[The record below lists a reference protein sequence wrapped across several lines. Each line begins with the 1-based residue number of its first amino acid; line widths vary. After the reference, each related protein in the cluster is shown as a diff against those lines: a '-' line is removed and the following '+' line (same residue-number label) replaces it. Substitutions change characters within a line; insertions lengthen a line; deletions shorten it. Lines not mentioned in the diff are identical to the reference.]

1 MDILLPLPSRRELER
16 QYDARLPVLE
26 KVLHELQRRIARSV
40 LSDELTPTL
49 KYRIKR
55 FDSLYEKVLR
65 RARALGP
72 DATSVLITDLL
83 GVRVVCP
90 FMEDIATVEKL
101 ITDAFEVVEVEHK
114 GSNLSVR
121 EFGYSS
127 VHVLISIPD
136 DIRESFHLGER
147 LECEVQ
153 LRTILQDAWAEVEH
167 ELVYKAELTPLDERL
182 RRKLAALNANLE
194 LSDIIFQEIRDY
206 QRAMNAKLMRRREA
220 FWSQL
225 EINEGSSRA
234 AAESDEEP
242 LHTGSDTIDNLL
254 INALHAHNRK
264 DYPRAVRTY
273 SDILSY
279 QPAAHIA
286 ALIHTH
292 RGMARFA
299 LDDIE
304 GAVEDFSHTIRLSP
318 QTTKAYY
325 YRAVAYRVLKR
336 HDLSLADFSRCL
348 EYDPYHIESRI
359 ARARLYRELNDYE
372 AAIADCEMA
381 RQLEPDNQAVLDL
394 HTEIESERIAHREV
408 VQREAQR
415 V

>member
-1 MDILLPLPSRRELER
+1 MHILLPLPSRRELER
-16 QYDARLPVLE
+16 QYDARLPVME
-26 KVLHELQRRIARSV
+26 KVLHELQRRIARAV
-40 LSDELTPTL
+40 VSDELTPTV

-55 FDSLYEKVLR
+55 FDSLYEKILR
-65 RARALGP
+65 RSRAPGASKESI
-72 DATSVLITDLL
+72 DITDVL

-90 FMEDIATVEKL
+90 FMEDIARVEQL
-101 ITDAFEVVEVEHK
+101 IRDAFEVIEVEHK

-127 VHVLISIPD
+127 VHVLIKVPD
-136 DIRESFHLGER
+136 DIRESFHVSDR
-147 LECEVQ
+147 VECEVQ
-153 LRTILQDAWAEVEH
+153 LRTILQDAWAQVEH

-206 QRAMNAKLMRRREA
+206 QRAMNAKLMRRRED
-220 FWSQL
+220 FWKQL
-225 EINEGSSRA
+225 ELNDGNGRSSTDN
-234 AAESDEEP
+234 DEEA
-242 LHTGSDTIDNLL
+242 LHTGSDTIDNML

-264 DYPRAVRTY
+264 DYLAAIRTY

-279 QPAAHIA
+279 QPASHVA

-299 LDDIE
+299 VNDLE
-304 GAVEDFSHTIRLSP
+304 GAIEDFTQTIRVSP

-325 YRAVAYRVLKR
+325 YRAVVYRVLKR
-336 HDLSLADFSRCL
+336 YDLALADFSRCL

-359 ARARLYRELNDYE
+359 ARARLYRELDDFE
-372 AAIADCEMA
+372 AASADCEMA
-381 RQLEPDNQAVLDL
+381 RRLDPDSQSVLDL
-394 HTEIESERIAHREV
+394 ANEI
-408 VQREAQR
+408 AQDLAQQKHETKNA
-415 V
+415 